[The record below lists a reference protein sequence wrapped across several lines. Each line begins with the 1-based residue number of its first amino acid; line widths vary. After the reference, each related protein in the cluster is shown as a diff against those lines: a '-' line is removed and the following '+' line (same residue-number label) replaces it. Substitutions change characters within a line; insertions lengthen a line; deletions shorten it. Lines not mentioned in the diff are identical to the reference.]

1 MNERVK
7 PFEEKMNKTMEVL
20 KEEYASV
27 RAGRANPHLLDKL
40 RVDYYGT
47 PSTIQSVANV
57 SVPEARIIQIQ
68 PWEAKMI
75 KEIEKAILASDIG
88 ITPGNDGKV
97 IRLVFPELTEER
109 RKDLVKDIKK
119 KAENAK
125 VAVRNIRR
133 DANDAIKKAAKGNE
147 ISEDEQKQIEDE
159 IQKMTDKFVADIDKS
174 TDAKVAEIM
183 TV

>member
-1 MNERVK
+1 MNERII
-7 PFEEKMNKTMEVL
+7 PFEDKMKKTIASL
-20 KEEYASV
+20 TEEFASI

-47 PSTIQSVANV
+47 PSPIQSVANV
-57 SVPEARIIQIQ
+57 SVPEARVIQIQ
-68 PWEAKMI
+68 PWESKMI

-109 RKDLVKDIKK
+109 RKELTKDIQKK
-119 KAENAK
+119 TETAR
-125 VAVRNIRR
+125 VAIRNIRR
-133 DANDAIKKAAKGNE
+133 DANDAAKKALKANE
-147 ISEDEQKQIEDE
+147 ISEDVETELEDDVQKI
-159 IQKMTDKFVADIDKS
+159 TDKFIKDIDKMC
-174 TDAKVAEIM
+174 DDKCKEIM

>member
-7 PFEEKMNKTMEVL
+7 PFEDKMNKTLEVL
-20 KEEYASV
+20 KEEYASI

-47 PSTIQSVANV
+47 PSPIQSVANI
-57 SVPEARIIQIQ
+57 SVPEARVIQIQ
-68 PWEAKMI
+68 PWESKMI

-88 ITPGNDGKV
+88 ITPGNDGKI
-97 IRLVFPELTEER
+97 IRLVFPELTEDR
-109 RKDLVKDIKK
+109 RKELVKDIKK
-119 KAENAK
+119 KAEAAK
-125 VAVRNIRR
+125 VAVRNVRR
-133 DANDAIKKAAKGNE
+133 DANDAIKKAAKANE

-159 IQKMTDKFVADIDKS
+159 IQKVTDKFVAEIDKC
-174 TDAKVAEIM
+174 TDAKTTEIL

>member
-7 PFEEKMNKTMEVL
+7 PFEDKMNKTLEVL

-47 PSTIQSVANV
+47 PSPIQSVANI
-57 SVPEARIIQIQ
+57 SVPEARVIQIQ

-88 ITPGNDGKV
+88 ITPGNDGKI
-97 IRLVFPELTEER
+97 IRLVFPELRLQFVTFAEMLTMLSR
-109 RKDLVKDIKK
+109 RLQRQVKFLKMSRSRLK
-119 KAENAK
+119 T
-125 VAVRNIRR
+125 RFRSLQ
-133 DANDAIKKAAKGNE
+133 
-147 ISEDEQKQIEDE
+147 ISL
-159 IQKMTDKFVADIDKS
+159 
-174 TDAKVAEIM
+174 
-183 TV
+183 

>member
-1 MNERVK
+1 MNERIA
-7 PFEEKMNKTMEVL
+7 PFEEKMNKTIASLTED
-20 KEEYASV
+20 YASV

-47 PSTIQSVANV
+47 PSPIQSVANV

-68 PWEAKMI
+68 PWESKMI

-109 RKDLVKDIKK
+109 RKELTKDIQK
-119 KAENAK
+119 KAETAR
-125 VAVRNIRR
+125 VAIRNIRR
-133 DANDAIKKAAKGNE
+133 DANDVVKKAGKASE
-147 ISEDEQKQIEDE
+147 ISEDEQKELEDD
-159 IQKMTDKFVADIDKS
+159 IQKMTDKFIDNIDKMCDS
-174 TDAKVAEIM
+174 KCKEIM